1 MILFVFNFLVN
12 KEQTDNDQRG
22 EGSGELGER
31 RERGKQRNTNRGLTD
46 TNKGGEINCGS
57 GTGVRQG

>member
-31 RERGKQRNTNRGLTD
+31 RERGKQRNTNRGLMDMGKVARLTVGE
-46 TNKGGEINCGS
+46 GGWG
-57 GTGVRQG
+57 